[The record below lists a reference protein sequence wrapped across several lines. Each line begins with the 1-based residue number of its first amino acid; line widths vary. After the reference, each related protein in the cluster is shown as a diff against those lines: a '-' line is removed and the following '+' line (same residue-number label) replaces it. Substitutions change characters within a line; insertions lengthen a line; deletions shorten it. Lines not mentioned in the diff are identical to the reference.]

1 MVLKTC
7 VCLLQISKSK
17 YRKWYL
23 WHSRNDHLG
32 RNYGL
37 FTLSQRDHQANYLRR
52 STLLQVY
59 DMIFTN
65 AEHDADS
72 IQENEKRIYHIKK
85 EDKVVGQNL
94 HLKYD
99 SKYHLT
105 ETSRQHKNVHTSL
118 VITEKK

>member
-1 MVLKTC
+1 MVAKSCL
-7 VCLLQISKSK
+7 CLLKISKCK

-72 IQENEKRIYHIKK
+72 IQENEKRTYFLLEKK
-85 EDKVVGQNL
+85 GDKVVDQNL
-94 HLKYD
+94 HLKND
-99 SKYHLT
+99 TK
-105 ETSRQHKNVHTSL
+105 
-118 VITEKK
+118 

>member
-1 MVLKTC
+1 
-7 VCLLQISKSK
+7 
-17 YRKWYL
+17 
-23 WHSRNDHLG
+23 
-32 RNYGL
+32 
-37 FTLSQRDHQANYLRR
+37 
-52 STLLQVY
+52 
-59 DMIFTN
+59 MIFTN

-105 ETSRQHKNVHTSL
+105 ETSRQHKKCTY
-118 VITEKK
+118 VISHYRKNEMTTANEPFFFFQES

>member
-1 MVLKTC
+1 MLFFPLLALRVALLIGWVLPAVPQMAVQMKPSFPMMIFAMR
-7 VCLLQISKSK
+7 ISFVST
-17 YRKWYL
+17 RG
-23 WHSRNDHLG
+23 DHLG

-52 STLLQVY
+52 STLLHVY

-94 HLKYD
+94 HLKND
-99 SKYHLT
+99 TK
-105 ETSRQHKNVHTSL
+105 
-118 VITEKK
+118 